1 MTKTGALQISTP
13 TDLDVVITRVL
24 DAPRGIVF
32 DAFTKPDIVRRW
44 LLGPPGWTMPV
55 CEIDLRVGGKYRYV
69 WESADGQRMAMGGTF
84 KEIVRPSRMVATQL
98 FDEDWTGGETLVMTE
113 IVEQKGKS
121 TVTTTVHY
129 ASRDARD
136 AALQTGMA
144 QGMEAGYE
152 RLDDLLKETT
162 HA

>member
-1 MTKTGALQISTP
+1 
-13 TDLDVVITRVL
+13 
-24 DAPRGIVF
+24 
-32 DAFTKPDIVRRW
+32 
-44 LLGPPGWTMPV
+44 
-55 CEIDLRVGGKYRYV
+55 
-69 WESADGQRMAMGGTF
+69 
-84 KEIVRPSRMVATQL
+84 MVATQL

-144 QGMEAGYE
+144 QGMEGGYE